1 MSDQKE
7 YYRDE
12 EWWVSRC
19 LGRTASQ
26 LNTWIGFSRHRGATL
41 YNLKPHFDEEV
52 VPGTNILLTGPPLTG
67 KRSIM
72 MDVLAAGTDRGDGS
86 IIVTTK
92 DSADRVLK
100 DYQKRTPY
108 EGKPVAVVDCV
119 TRQQGVNDVRESDR
133 IKYASSPVDMTGI
146 GIKLSEFLQAFG
158 DRGIDQN
165 RVMVHSLS
173 TLLMYS
179 DLQTVFRFLHVF
191 TGRIQS
197 VNGLGLFS
205 IDSTSH
211 DDQSMNTLK
220 QLFDGVIKVPEDGD
234 PEIRLA

>member
-1 MSDQKE
+1 MYDL
-7 YYRDE
+7 R
-12 EWWVSRC
+12 
-19 LGRTASQ
+19 
-26 LNTWIGFSRHRGATL
+26 
-41 YNLKPHFDEEV
+41 PHFDEEIE
-52 VPGTNILLTGPPLTG
+52 PGANLLLTGPPLSG
-67 KRSIM
+67 KRSLMLDI
-72 MDVLAAGTDRGDGS
+72 LADGTESGDGA
-86 IIVTTK
+86 IVVTTK
-92 DSADRVLK
+92 DGGDRVLK
-100 DYQKRTPY
+100 DYAKRIPY
-108 EGKPVAVVDCV
+108 EGRPVAVVDCV
-119 TRQQGVNDVRESDR
+119 TRQQGVSDARESDR

-158 DRGIDQN
+158 DRGIDRN

-211 DDQSMNTLK
+211 DEQAMNTIK
-220 QLFDGVIKVPEDGD
+220 QLYDGVITLSEDD
-234 PEIRLA
+234 EPEIRLA